1 MRPLPTL
8 RQVGYLIALVQHR
21 HFGRAADACF
31 VTQSTLSAG
40 LQELEAVLGVT
51 LVERTKRRVHLT
63 PLGRVIAAR
72 GRELMRTAEEMV
84 ELARSAAAPL
94 SGPLRL
100 GIIPTIGPFLL
111 PAILPRLRREFP
123 RLRMFLR
130 EDLSARLLDQLDSG
144 DLDAVIL
151 ALPYSSDL
159 EFRELGQD
167 PFLLV
172 CPSEHYLAGHNAVKP
187 SELPE
192 GELILLEEGHCLTSH
207 ALAACRLGVPGF
219 GGASSRAAVHG
230 TSLHTIVQMVAG
242 GLGLTLLPRLAVD
255 AGILG
260 GTDLVAKPL
269 VDAGVRTLALGWRHS
284 APRPAEFQ
292 LLAEHIS
299 GALSDYQLEQI
310 KD

>member
-1 MRPLPTL
+1 M
-8 RQVGYLIALVQHR
+8 
-21 HFGRAADACF
+21 
-31 VTQSTLSAG
+31 
-40 LQELEAVLGVT
+40 
-51 LVERTKRRVHLT
+51 
-63 PLGRVIAAR
+63 
-72 GRELMRTAEEMV
+72 
-84 ELARSAAAPL
+84 
-94 SGPLRL
+94 
-100 GIIPTIGPFLL
+100 
-111 PAILPRLRREFP
+111 
-123 RLRMFLR
+123 
-130 EDLSARLLDQLDSG
+130 
-144 DLDAVIL
+144 
-151 ALPYSSDL
+151 
-159 EFRELGQD
+159 
-167 PFLLV
+167 
-172 CPSEHYLAGHNAVKP
+172 AGHNAVKP